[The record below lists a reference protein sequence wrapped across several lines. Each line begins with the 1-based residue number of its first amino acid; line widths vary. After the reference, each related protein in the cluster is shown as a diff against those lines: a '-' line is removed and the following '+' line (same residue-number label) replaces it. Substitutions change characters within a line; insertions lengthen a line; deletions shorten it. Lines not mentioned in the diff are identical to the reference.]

1 MLQNELFFSYVDES
15 DKDILALEKELD
27 IEFAK
32 ATMALEY
39 VDRMYEIN
47 TMKSDLRVLTENGT
61 YDDINFLY
69 EEAQKEASG
78 SKKGIIATLIEKI
91 QNFLHNLSNMFT
103 KKFGDKAEEQVTD
116 AAKSGALGSIQLPK
130 DPNKV
135 LDAIGTALKNV
146 GNFLKPGFHVTD
158 EAGEKVL
165 SIRKTLVT
173 SLEAIGA
180 VTIAGTQVPK
190 LLSRFNSVK
199 DEAEKLTNNAKAFIG
214 KNPAQ
219 GISTT
224 AKNPDRIEGPVAE
237 EEKKLNFVE
246 KCLGVL
252 SDIVKFIGEHF
263 SAIMKTCFGKLTG
276 LGKKN
281 KGAENAPEEK
291 KDTRQYAQPDDND
304 TVESAD
310 DDDDV
315 TVDDTVY
322 ESCDEIIDLI
332 DNL

>member
-69 EEAQKEASG
+69 EEAQKEADG

-116 AAKSGALGSIQLPK
+116 AAKNGTLGSIQLPK
-130 DPNKV
+130 DPSKV

-158 EAGEKVL
+158 ESGEKVL

-180 VTIAGTQVPK
+180 VTIAGTQVPN
-190 LLSRFNSVK
+190 LLSRFNKVK

-214 KNPAQ
+214 TSDS
-219 GISTT
+219 IHT
-224 AKNPDRIEGPVAE
+224 RIEGPT

-263 SAIMKTCFGKLTG
+263 SAIMKICFGKLTG

-281 KGAENAPEEK
+281 KGAENTAEEK

-315 TVDDTVY
+315 SVDDTVY

>member
-32 ATMALEY
+32 ASMALEY

-69 EEAQKEASG
+69 EEAQKEADG

-103 KKFGDKAEEQVTD
+103 KKFGDKAEEQIKE
-116 AAKSGALGSIQLPK
+116 AANNGTLGSLQIPK

-158 EAGEKVL
+158 ESGDKVL

-173 SLEAIGA
+173 TLEALGVA
-180 VTIAGTQVPK
+180 TIAGTQVPN
-190 LLSRFNSVK
+190 LLSRFNKVK

-214 KNPAQ
+214 KDAAP
-219 GISTT
+219 GIGTS
-224 AKNPDRIEGPVAE
+224 AKNPERIEGPT

-315 TVDDTVY
+315 TVDDTIY

>member
-32 ATMALEY
+32 ANMALEY

-69 EEAQKEASG
+69 EEAQKEADG

-103 KKFGDKAEEQVTD
+103 KKFGDKAEEEVTD
-116 AAKSGALGSIQLPK
+116 AAKNGSLGSVQLPK
-130 DPNKV
+130 DPSKV
-135 LDAIGTALKNV
+135 LDAIGTALNNV

-158 EAGEKVL
+158 ESGEKVL

-173 SLEAIGA
+173 SLEAIGVA
-180 VTIAGTQVPK
+180 TIAGTQVPN
-190 LLSRFNSVK
+190 LLSRFNKVK
-199 DEAEKLTNNAKAFIG
+199 DEAEKLTENAKAV
-214 KNPAQ
+214 
-219 GISTT
+219 ISTS
-224 AKNPDRIEGPVAE
+224 

-263 SAIMKTCFGKLTG
+263 SAIMKTCFGKLKG
-276 LGKKN
+276 LGNKN

-291 KDTRQYAQPDDND
+291 KDTRQYAQPDDNP
-304 TVESAD
+304 TAESTD

>member
-32 ATMALEY
+32 ASMALEY

-69 EEAQKEASG
+69 EEAQKEANG

-103 KKFGDKAEEQVTD
+103 KKFGDKAEQEVTD
-116 AAKSGALGSIQLPK
+116 AAKNGTLGSIQLPK
-130 DPNKV
+130 DPSKV

-158 EAGEKVL
+158 ESGEKVL

-173 SLEAIGA
+173 TLEALGVA
-180 VTIAGTQVPK
+180 TITGTQVPN
-190 LLSRFNSVK
+190 LLSRFNKVK
-199 DEAEKLTNNAKAFIG
+199 DEAEKLTNNAKSFIG
-214 KNPAQ
+214 T
-219 GISTT
+219 S
-224 AKNPDRIEGPVAE
+224 D

-291 KDTRQYAQPDDND
+291 KDTRQYAQPDDNP
-304 TVESAD
+304 TAESAD
-310 DDDDV
+310 DDDDI

>member
-32 ATMALEY
+32 ASMALEY

-69 EEAQKEASG
+69 EEAQKEANG

-103 KKFGDKAEEQVTD
+103 KKFGDKAEEQIKE
-116 AAKSGALGSIQLPK
+116 AADSGKLGSLQIPK

-135 LDAIGTALKNV
+135 LDAISNALTSV
-146 GNFLKPGFHVTD
+146 GNFLKPGFHVTN
-158 EAGEKVL
+158 ESGEKVL
-165 SIRKTLVT
+165 SVKKTLIT
-173 SLEAIGA
+173 TIEAIGA
-180 VTIAGTQVPK
+180 ATIAGLNVPK
-190 LLSRFNSVK
+190 LIDKFKKTQDDASKLSEDAKKAVENADESKLDFLRKCVEVVQSIVKYIAEHLNSLGSMAFSK
-199 DEAEKLTNNAKAFIG
+199 ISGTAKAVVDKVTG
-214 KNPAQ
+214 GNKNKSEENKPAQ
-219 GISTT
+219 
-224 AKNPDRIEGPVAE
+224 
-237 EEKKLNFVE
+237 
-246 KCLGVL
+246 
-252 SDIVKFIGEHF
+252 
-263 SAIMKTCFGKLTG
+263 KTD
-276 LGKKN
+276 N
-281 KGAENAPEEK
+281 
-291 KDTRQYAQPDDND
+291 RQYAQPDDNP
-304 TVESAD
+304 TAESAD
-310 DDDDV
+310 DNDDV

>member
-32 ATMALEY
+32 ASMALEY

-69 EEAQKEASG
+69 EEAQKEANG

-103 KKFGDKAEEQVTD
+103 KKFGDKAEQEVTD
-116 AAKSGALGSIQLPK
+116 AAKNGTLGSIQLPK
-130 DPNKV
+130 DPSKV

-158 EAGEKVL
+158 ESGEKVL

-173 SLEAIGA
+173 TLEALGVA
-180 VTIAGTQVPK
+180 TIAGTQVPN
-190 LLSRFNSVK
+190 LLSRFNKVK

-214 KNPAQ
+214 A
-219 GISTT
+219 S
-224 AKNPDRIEGPVAE
+224 D

-281 KGAENAPEEK
+281 KGADNAPEEK
-291 KDTRQYAQPDDND
+291 KDTRQYAQPDDNPAA
-304 TVESAD
+304 ESAD

>member
-32 ATMALEY
+32 ASMALEY

-69 EEAQKEASG
+69 EEAQKEADG

-103 KKFGDKAEEQVTD
+103 KKFGDKAEEQIKE
-116 AAKSGALGSIQLPK
+116 AANNGTLGSLQIPK

-135 LDAIGTALKNV
+135 LDAVSNALSSV
-146 GNFLKPGFHVTD
+146 GNFLKPGFHVTN
-158 EAGEKVL
+158 ESGEKVL
-165 SIRKTLVT
+165 SVKKTLVT
-173 SLEAIGA
+173 TVEAIGA
-180 VTIAGTQVPK
+180 VTIAGLNVPK
-190 LLSRFNSVK
+190 LIDKFKKVQDDASKLSE
-199 DEAEKLTNNAKAFIG
+199 DAKKAVE
-214 KNPAQ
+214 N
-219 GISTT
+219 
-224 AKNPDRIEGPVAE
+224 AE
-237 EEKKLNFVE
+237 ESKLDFLHKCVE
-246 KCLGVL
+246 VIQ
-252 SDIVKFIGEHF
+252 SIVKYIAEHLN
-263 SAIMKTCFGKLTG
+263 S
-276 LGKKN
+276 LGKIAFSKITGAAKDAVNKVTGGNKN
-281 KGAENAPEEK
+281 KSEEQK
-291 KDTRQYAQPDDND
+291 SEQKTDNRQYAQPDDNP
-304 TVESAD
+304 TAESAD

-322 ESCDEIIDLI
+322 ESCHEIIDLI